1 MAEELIVT
9 TSQRDDHQ
17 LDVTIEL
24 GPERTEQALQ
34 RAIKLVSKKARIP
47 GFRPG
52 KAPAAMIVRTYGKP
66 GLLSEVV
73 DDLSEEVYLEVL
85 KSQQFE
91 MYGQAALEDIQVEPT
106 IQFKMVVPLR
116 PEVDLGDY
124 SGVRVEAPVVE
135 VGDADVDALLEQ
147 AQAGRATHVAVD
159 RESQIDDIVKV
170 DIVGTVEDTTIME
183 NEDWELTLRR
193 DGGWLPGF
201 DEAFVGLKAGDE
213 KEFDIT
219 YPEDSF
225 SKFKGKTAHFKAAV
239 KEVRAKELPAL
250 DDEFARSL
258 GDYAD
263 MADYRAKTLA
273 ELRAQRETEAE
284 NQLNQDAIDALVA
297 QAKMAYPPAA
307 VHDTVHEMLHD
318 LENRM
323 RNVGYTLEDSLRL
336 QGKTVAQYEQ
346 ELRPSAE
353 RRVKSRL
360 VIDELGRRENLA
372 VTSEEVDAELERIVG
387 QSEEEETRKAL
398 QEAFGSESGRAM
410 IEHDLLTTKTL
421 ERLRALVTGQAA
433 TDVAAAA
440 PVAEVTETPSVVAET
455 PDAAHAPAEAGDA
468 ETPET
473 N

>member
-1 MAEELIVT
+1 MAEDLIVT
-9 TSQRDDHQ
+9 TSRRDDHQ
-17 LDVTIEL
+17 LDLTIEL

-52 KAPAAMIVRTYGKP
+52 KAPAAIILRTYGKP

-73 DDLSEEVYLEVL
+73 DDLSEEVYLEVA

-91 MYGQAALEDIQVEPT
+91 QYGQAALQDLQVEPT

-135 VGDADVDALLEQ
+135 VGEADVDALLEQ
-147 AQAGRATHVAVD
+147 ARAGRASHVAVD
-159 RESQIDDIVKV
+159 RAAQLDDIVKV
-170 DIVGTVEDTTIME
+170 DITGAVEDATIMD
-183 NEDWELTLRR
+183 NQDWELTLRG
-193 DGGWLPGF
+193 DSGWLPGF

-225 SKFKGKTAHFKAAV
+225 SKFKGKTAHFKASV

-250 DDEFARSL
+250 DDEFAKSL
-258 GDYAD
+258 GDFAD
-263 MADYRAKTLA
+263 MADYRAKKLA
-273 ELRAQRETEAE
+273 ELRTQREAEAE
-284 NQLNQDAIDALVA
+284 NKLDQDAIDALVA
-297 QAKMAYPPAA
+297 QATLAYPPAA
-307 VHDTVHEMLHD
+307 VHDTIHEMMHD
-318 LENRM
+318 LEHRM
-323 RNVGYTLEDSLRL
+323 RNIGYSLEDSLRL

-346 ELRPSAE
+346 ELHPVAE

-360 VIDELGRRENLA
+360 VIEELGRRENLA
-372 VTSEEVDAELERIVG
+372 VTGEEVDAELERIVG
-387 QSEEEETRKAL
+387 RPEDEETRKAL
-398 QEAFGSESGRAM
+398 QDAFGSESGRAM

-421 ERLRALVTGQAA
+421 ERLRALVTGQGAPDVA
-433 TDVAAAA
+433 HAVRVPEVAAA
-440 PVAEVTETPSVVAET
+440 PEPT
-455 PDAAHAPAEAGDA
+455 AEAEA
-468 ETPET
+468 APETPET
-473 N
+473 D